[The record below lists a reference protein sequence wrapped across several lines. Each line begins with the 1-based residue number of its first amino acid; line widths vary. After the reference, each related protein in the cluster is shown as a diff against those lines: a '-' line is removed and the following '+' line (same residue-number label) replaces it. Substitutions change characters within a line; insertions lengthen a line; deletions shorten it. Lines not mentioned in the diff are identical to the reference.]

1 MALPKIYTKATTLVT
16 KTIKFV
22 IKHAPEIG
30 ASIGAT
36 TTAVLTKVGFNIK
49 EKHETMEEYKGWKVW
64 KQGKV
69 YYAKKNKNKFKLKTK
84 DINNIKDLIDRY
96 EENDK
101 FEDEE

>member
-49 EKHETMEEYKGWKVW
+49 EKHETMEEYKSWKIW
-64 KQGKV
+64 RQGEM
-69 YYAKKNKNKFKLKTK
+69 YCAKKDKNKLKLKTNETK
-84 DINNIKDLIDRY
+84 DIKMLIDKY
-96 EENDK
+96 ESINN
-101 FEDEE
+101 